1 MYIESLDLKNFRN
14 YESLSLTFDP
24 GTNVFYGDNAQ
35 GKTNILEAVN
45 VCSTSKSYRS
55 SKDSEMIRFEQDEA
69 HIRMHLQ
76 KGGVQRRIDMH
87 LRKNKAKGV
96 AIDGI
101 PIRKAA
107 ELLSLVHLVFFS
119 PEDLN
124 IIKRGPGGRRRFLDA
139 LLSQMDPYYLHQLSA
154 YQKILLQRNKLL
166 KDLPGNRS
174 LEATL
179 DVWDEQLV
187 TYGMYLIR
195 SRTEMIRELEK
206 IVCVR
211 HSALTN
217 GSEQISLQ
225 YEPNVEET
233 AFRTKLHAV
242 REKDKKFKQTTTGPH
257 RDDFKIMAGGIDL
270 RHFGSQGQQRSAALS
285 LKLAEI
291 SLIEQQ
297 IHEKPILL
305 LDDVLS
311 ELDSRRQSDLLKTI
325 GSVQTFL
332 TCTGMDD
339 LRERNFAIDR
349 VFHVESGVV
358 TEAGDDGVSANLK
371 AGR

>member
-1 MYIESLDLKNFRN
+1 MYIETLDLKNFRN
-14 YESLSLTFDP
+14 YETLSLTFDP

-35 GKTNILEAVN
+35 GKTNILESVN
-45 VCSTSKSYRS
+45 VCGTSKSYRS
-55 SKDSEMIRFEQDEA
+55 SKDSEMIRFGEDEA

-87 LRKNKAKGV
+87 LRKNKSKGV

-139 LLSQMDPYYLHQLSA
+139 LLSQMDPFYLHQLSA

-179 DVWDEQLV
+179 DVWDEQLIS
-187 TYGMYLIR
+187 YGCYLINSR
-195 SRTEMIRELEK
+195 SRMIQELEMIVRE
-206 IVCVR
+206 R

-217 GSEQISLQ
+217 GREQISLQ
-225 YEPNVEET
+225 YEPNAEET
-233 AFRTKLHAV
+233 AFRTKLRDS
-242 REKDKKFKQTTTGPH
+242 REKDRKFRQTTTGPH
-257 RDDFKIMAGGIDL
+257 RDDFKVIVGGIDL
-270 RHFGSQGQQRSAALS
+270 RHYGSQGQQRSAALS

-291 SLIEQQ
+291 SLIEQK

-325 GSVQTFL
+325 GSVHSFL

-339 LRERNFAIDR
+339 LRERNFPIDR
-349 VFHVESGVV
+349 VFHVE
-358 TEAGDDGVSANLK
+358 AGHVDEPGDV
-371 AGR
+371 

>member
-139 LLSQMDPYYLHQLSA
+139 LISQMDPYYLHQLSA

-225 YEPNVEET
+225 YEPNAEET
-233 AFRTKLHAV
+233 AFRTKLHAA

-349 VFHVESGVV
+349 VFHVEAGFV